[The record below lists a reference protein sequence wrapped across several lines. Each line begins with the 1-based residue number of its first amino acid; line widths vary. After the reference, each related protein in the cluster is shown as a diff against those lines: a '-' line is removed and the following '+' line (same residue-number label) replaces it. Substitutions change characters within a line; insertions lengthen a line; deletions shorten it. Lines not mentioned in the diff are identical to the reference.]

1 MPASPA
7 RTVAFKIL
15 LRVQKEASYAS
26 ELLHSD
32 LLRDLSAADRGLC
45 TEIVYGVLR
54 WQSALDHAIAAVSD
68 KQPRSMDAE
77 VLIALRIAAYQIR
90 FLDRIPARAAINE
103 SVELVKAA
111 RKRSAAGFANAV
123 LRKLASAA
131 PPLAAHGPIEDLA
144 QRLAHP
150 QWLISRWM
158 EKFGAAA
165 TQNICEY
172 DQRVPETVL
181 RVEGESSTNA
191 RKSGEHMWATEN
203 AEPTSAHNGQ
213 RWGTHGV
220 TDIPNV
226 VGELRREGVETAPG
240 AIVSGALRVVSG
252 DVVNTNTYRERRVFI
267 QDEASQLVA
276 LLVGRGSRILDC
288 CAAPGSKTAVLAF
301 RNPETHIVAA
311 ELHPH
316 RARLLEERVSAKNVE
331 VLTADVTAL
340 QLGPRFDRVLADV
353 PCSGTGTLARNPEIK
368 WKLRKSDLEDLHKR
382 RVAILEAALRHVA
395 PGGRAVYSTCSLETE
410 ENSAVVERV
419 LGSHPDFRLVPCRDE
434 LVRLRESGELVRED
448 LDSMVRGA
456 FLRTLPGVH
465 PCDGFFAA
473 ILEKD

>member
-7 RTVAFKIL
+7 RTAAFKIL
-15 LRVQKEASYAS
+15 FRVQQEDSYAS

-54 WQSALDHAIAAVSD
+54 WQAALDQAIAAVSD
-68 KQPRSMDAE
+68 KQPRSMDSE

-90 FLDRIPARAAINE
+90 FLDRVPARAAINE

-131 PPLAAHGPIEDLA
+131 LPSTTQIPADDLA

-150 QWLISRWM
+150 EWLVSRWM

-165 TQNICEY
+165 TQKICEY
-172 DQRVPETVL
+172 DQKVPETVL
-181 RVEGESSTNA
+181 RIHEGS
-191 RKSGEHMWATEN
+191 R
-203 AEPTSAHNGQ
+203 PTSANNPQ
-213 RWGTHGV
+213 WGTHATIEGIQLAEV
-220 TDIPNV
+220 LQ
-226 VGELRREGVETAPG
+226 EEGVETAPG
-240 AIVSGALRVVSG
+240 AVLSGALRVLSG
-252 DVVNTNTYRERRVFI
+252 DVVNTSVYRERRAFI

-288 CAAPGSKTAVLAF
+288 CAAPGSKTAALAF
-301 RNPETHIVAA
+301 RSPEAHIIAA

-316 RARLLEERVSAKNVE
+316 RARLLQERVAGCANVE

-340 QLGPRFDRVLADV
+340 QLGDRFDRVLADV

-368 WKLRKSDLEDLHKR
+368 WKLEKRDLEDLQAR
-382 RVAILEAALRHVA
+382 QVAILTAALRHAA
-395 PGGRAVYSTCSLETE
+395 PGGRAVYSTCSLEKE
-410 ENSAVVERV
+410 ENTVVVEKV
-419 LGSHPDFRLVPCRDE
+419 LSSNPEFRLVPCREE
-434 LVRLRESGELVRED
+434 LVRLREAGEVVWED
-448 LDSMVRGA
+448 VDSMIRGA

-465 PCDGFFAA
+465 HCDGFFAA
-473 ILEKD
+473 ILERGK

>member
-7 RTVAFKIL
+7 RSAAFKIL
-15 LRVQKEASYAS
+15 LRVQQEDSYAS

-32 LLRDLSAADRGLC
+32 LLRDLSAADRRLC

-54 WQSALDHAIAAVSD
+54 WQSALDQAIAAVSD
-68 KQPRSMDAE
+68 KQPRSMDSE

-90 FLDRIPARAAINE
+90 FLDRVPARAAINE

-131 PPLAAHGPIEDLA
+131 PPSTTQIPADDLA

-150 QWLISRWM
+150 EWLVSRWM

-165 TQNICEY
+165 TQKICEY
-172 DQRVPETVL
+172 NQKVPETAL
-181 RVEGESSTNA
+181 RMHE
-191 RKSGEHMWATEN
+191 EN
-203 AEPTSAHNGQ
+203 RPTS
-213 RWGTHGV
+213 T
-220 TDIPNV
+220 TDGIQLV
-226 VGELRREGVETAPG
+226 EELQEESVETAPG
-240 AIVSGALRVVSG
+240 AMVSGALRVLSG
-252 DVVNTNTYRERRVFI
+252 DVVSTNPYRERRVFI

-288 CAAPGSKTAVLAF
+288 CAAPGSKTAALAF
-301 RNPETHIVAA
+301 RNPEAHIVAA

-316 RARLLEERVSAKNVE
+316 RARLLEERVAAKNVE

-368 WKLRKSDLEDLHKR
+368 WKLRKSDLEELHKR
-382 RVAILEAALRHVA
+382 QVAILEAALRHVA

-410 ENSAVVERV
+410 ENSAVVEKV
-419 LGSHPDFRLVPCRDE
+419 LGSHPDFRLASCRDE
-434 LVRLRESGELVRED
+434 LVRLRESGELVWAD
-448 LDSMVRGA
+448 IDSMVRGA